1 MPHVIEAATTG
12 RSKCRGCGGTIA
24 QRTLRFGERIAN
36 PFGGGEATLWFHLQC
51 AAYRRP
57 EALLA
62 TLDGADLPPAD
73 AAKLRADA
81 QLGVALHRLPRI
93 DGVGLSTGARA
104 RCRDCHELIAKGEWR
119 IPVVFFAEG
128 AFHRRGFVHVALR
141 RSLLRN
147 ARSHRA
153 AAPLHAR
160 SRPGRPRRHPAR
172 ARSVNAARRARAV
185 ELHYPTQLAHTE
197 REI

>member
-1 MPHVIEAATTG
+1 MPHLIEAATSG
-12 RSKCRGCGGTIA
+12 RAKCRGCGGTIENH
-24 QRTLRFGERIAN
+24 TLRFGERIAN

-62 TLDGADLPPAD
+62 TLDEADLPEAE

-81 QLGVALHRLPRI
+81 QRGIELHRLPRI

-128 AFHRRGFVHVALR
+128 AFHRRGFVHVRCAAHYFETPDLI
-141 RSLLRN
+141 
-147 ARSHRA
+147 AR
-153 AAPLHAR
+153 LHHFTPELE
-160 SRPGRPRRHPAR
+160 PGDLDTI
-172 ARSVNAARRARAV
+172 RRA
-185 ELHYPTQLAHTE
+185 LE
-197 REI
+197 R